1 MLLLTICWQAPTLP
15 TVHCPPSYSTKTILC
30 IHTQLCRAYR
40 YNTAKYSLL
49 MLLYS
54 LHTAFFPLH
63 DFPINF
69 FCPNSTLPAVCSDIM
84 IMKRKKGQ
92 KVQKNTE
99 KRIESIKHWP
109 QYYVFREH
117 RSWRVHWVSGC
128 ITIASVLQLCRVNT
142 GSIFVFTHNFFQHR
156 KLVNLNIH

>member
-1 MLLLTICWQAPTLP
+1 MVIAGDSELLSIIRSVVADNMLTSPHPAYCSLPTLILHKNYP
-15 TVHCPPSYSTKTILC
+15 LYSHCC
-30 IHTQLCRAYR
+30 TQLCRAYK
-40 YNTAKYSLL
+40 YNTPKYSLL

-54 LHTAFFPLH
+54 LHTAFFPFH
-63 DFPINF
+63 DFPIKF

-117 RSWRVHWVSGC
+117 RSWRVH
-128 ITIASVLQLCRVNT
+128 
-142 GSIFVFTHNFFQHR
+142 
-156 KLVNLNIH
+156 